1 MDGPPL
7 TRAADERRCLAEA
20 VALAERGRFRVEP
33 NPPVGALVVRG
44 GRVVGRG
51 WHRAY
56 GGPHAEVEALRAAG
70 ARARGATVYVSLE
83 PCSHA
88 GAAKKTAPCV
98 GALAAAGVARVVWAQ
113 RDPDP
118 RNGGRAAR
126 ALRRAGLAAEGPVP
140 VDGASDLL
148 RAFRA
153 GLARGRPWV
162 LWKWASSLDGRVAPA
177 KGRGGTLS
185 SPASMALLHEIR
197 GRVEGVA
204 VGVGTVLVDDPRLTC
219 RRSGGPPHGRPQPA
233 AVVFDTHARTP
244 LGCRL
249 VAEPVEG
256 RRVFVLVGDGASP
269 RARALA
275 RRPGVEVVEVP
286 VRGGH
291 VEPAGALAALH
302 ARGVR
307 RLLLEGGPRVAGAF
321 LAAGLVDQVA
331 ALLTPRLLGAD
342 GAPTALAGT
351 PFDDLGTAPTLTD
364 VRVRRVGV
372 DVLVEGYVAPPVT
385 RP

>member
-1 MDGPPL
+1 MG
-7 TRAADERRCLAEA
+7 A
-20 VALAERGRFRVEP
+20 V
-33 NPPVGALVVRG
+33 VVRD

-83 PCSHA
+83 PCSST
-88 GAAKKTAPCV
+88 GRTKKTAPCV
-98 GALAAAGVARVVWAQ
+98 DALAVAGVARVVWAE

-126 ALRRAGLAAEGPVP
+126 ALGRAGLASAGPVP
-140 VDGASDLL
+140 VAGAAELL
-148 RAFRA
+148 GAFRA

-177 KGRGGTLS
+177 LGRGGTLS
-185 SPASMALLHEIR
+185 SPASMTLLHELR

-219 RRSGGPPHGRPQPA
+219 RRRGGPPHGRPQPA
-233 AVVFDTHARTP
+233 AVVLDTHARTP
-244 LGCRL
+244 LACRL
-249 VAEPVEG
+249 VAEPVPG
-256 RRVFVLVGDGASP
+256 RRVLLLVGDASSR

-275 RRPGVEVVEVP
+275 ARPGVEVVEVAT
-286 VRGGH
+286 VDGH
-291 VEPAGALAALH
+291 VEPASALAALH

-351 PFDDLGTAPTLTD
+351 PFSDLATAPTLTD

-372 DVLVEGYVAPPVT
+372 DVLVEGYVAPRGRVSAGG
-385 RP
+385 RSSRR